1 MMQGGGIMQ
10 VLALWGLFAGL
21 AVGMLL
27 VDILRTM
34 VKPQDLSLREASW
47 WTLAWASLAAL
58 FAIGVFVID
67 GSTQGLE
74 FVTGYAV
81 DWSLSVGNVFVFFMI
96 FQHFAVPPACQQRVL
111 FLGILGAMVLRCF
124 FISDAAEMLAS
135 FSWLIYVFWAFL
147 IWVGVKLLLYREVH
161 AGLQRNLRF
170 CTHIITV
177 EPSYDGENFIVR
189 REGEWVA
196 TALLPVIVLV
206 LAADVMFAVD
216 AISASV
222 VISGD
227 PYIVYT
233 ANLLAIQGMRPLY
246 FLLVRTMGMFR
257 YLQAGLCI
265 VLMYVGARMLVSD
278 FADVP
283 IGVSLA
289 VIAAVLASSIVASL
303 LFPPAVKPGG
313 DGVYAPSP
321 ARADRGEDQAA

>member
-1 MMQGGGIMQ
+1 MQ

-27 VDILRTM
+27 VDILRNM

-58 FAIGVFVID
+58 FAIAVFAID

-74 FVTGYAV
+74 FVTGYV
-81 DWSLSVGNVFVFFMI
+81 IDWSLSVGNVFVFFMI
-96 FQHFAVPPACQQRVL
+96 FQYFTVPPACQQRVL
-111 FLGILGAMVLRCF
+111 FLGILGAMVLRCL

-147 IWVGVKLLLYREVH
+147 IWVGIKLLRHREVH
-161 AGLQRNLRF
+161 AGLKRNLRF

-177 EPSYDGENFIVR
+177 VPSYDGENFVVR

-196 TALLPVIVLV
+196 TALLPVIVIV
-206 LAADVMFAVD
+206 LAANVMFAVD
-216 AISASV
+216 AISASII
-222 VISGD
+222 ISGD

-233 ANLLAIQGMRPLY
+233 ANLLAIQGMRALY

-265 VLMYVGARMLVSD
+265 VLMYVGARMLISD
-278 FADVP
+278 FVQVT
-283 IGVSLA
+283 IGVSLG
-289 VIAAVLASSIVASL
+289 VIATVLASSIVASL
-303 LFPPAVKPGG
+303 LFPPTPKERDDDLA
-313 DGVYAPSP
+313 APTRRTGEHDDNGSRKET
-321 ARADRGEDQAA
+321 RAA

>member
-1 MMQGGGIMQ
+1 MQ
-10 VLALWGLFAGL
+10 VLALWGLFAGV

-27 VDILRTM
+27 VDILRSM
-34 VKPQDLSLREASW
+34 AKPQDLSLREASW
-47 WTLAWASLAAL
+47 WTVAWASLAAL
-58 FAIGVFVID
+58 FAVAVFAID
-67 GSTQGLE
+67 GPTQGLE
-74 FVTGYAV
+74 FVTGYVV

-96 FQHFAVPPACQQRVL
+96 FQYFTVPPASQQRVL
-111 FLGILGAMVLRCF
+111 FLGILGAMVLRCL
-124 FISDAAEMLAS
+124 FISHAAEMLAS

-147 IWVGVKLLLYREVH
+147 IWVGIKLLLHREVH

-177 EPSYDGENFIVR
+177 IPSYDGENFVVR

-233 ANLLAIQGMRPLY
+233 ANLLAIQGMRSLY
-246 FLLVRTMGMFR
+246 FLLVRTLGMFR

-265 VLMYVGARMLVSD
+265 VLMYLGGRMLISD
-278 FADVP
+278 FAQVP
-283 IGVSLA
+283 IGVSLG
-289 VIAAVLASSIVASL
+289 VIATVLASSIVASV

-321 ARADRGEDQAA
+321 TRVDRGEDQAA

>member
-1 MMQGGGIMQ
+1 MQ

-27 VDILRTM
+27 VDLLRNM
-34 VKPQDLSLREASW
+34 VNPQELSLREASW

-58 FAIGVFVID
+58 FAIAVFVID

-74 FVTGYAV
+74 FVTGYV
-81 DWSLSVGNVFVFFMI
+81 IDWSLSVGNVFVFFMI
-96 FQHFAVPPACQQRVL
+96 FQYFIVPPASQQRVL
-111 FLGILGAMVLRCF
+111 FLGILGAMVLRCL
-124 FISDAAEMLAS
+124 FISHAAEMLAS

-147 IWVGVKLLLYREVH
+147 IWVGIKLLLQRDVN
-161 AGLQRNLRF
+161 AGVKKNLRF

-177 EPSYDGENFIVR
+177 LPSYDGENFVVR

-206 LAADVMFAVD
+206 LVADVMFAVD

-227 PYIVYT
+227 PYVVYT

-246 FLLVRTMGMFR
+246 FLLVRTLGMFR

-265 VLMYVGARMLVSD
+265 VLMYLGGRMLVSD
-278 FADVP
+278 FAEVP
-283 IGVSLA
+283 IGVSLG
-289 VIAAVLASSIVASL
+289 VIATVLASSIVASL
-303 LFPPAVKPGG
+303 LFPPKTNPGG
-313 DGVYAPSP
+313 DGLSAPSRKDE
-321 ARADRGEDQAA
+321 ARVIQGENEAA

>member
-1 MMQGGGIMQ
+1 MQ

-27 VDILRTM
+27 VDILRFM
-34 VKPQDLSLREASW
+34 VKPQDLTLREASW

-58 FAIGVFVID
+58 FAVAVFSID

-74 FVTGYAV
+74 FVTGYV
-81 DWSLSVGNVFVFFMI
+81 IDWSLSVGNVFVFFMI
-96 FQHFAVPPACQQRVL
+96 FQYFTVPPACQQRVL
-111 FLGILGAMVLRCF
+111 FLGILGAMVLRCL
-124 FISDAAEMLAS
+124 FISDAAEMLTS

-147 IWVGVKLLLYREVH
+147 IWVGIKLLRQREVH
-161 AGLQRNLRF
+161 AGLKRNLRF

-177 EPSYDGENFIVR
+177 EPSYDGENFVVR

-216 AISASV
+216 AISASIV
-222 VISGD
+222 VSGD

-233 ANLLAIQGMRPLY
+233 ANLLAIQGMRSLY

-265 VLMYVGARMLVSD
+265 VLIYVGARMLISD
-278 FADVP
+278 FVQVP
-283 IGVSLA
+283 IGVSLG
-289 VIAAVLASSIVASL
+289 VIATVLSSSIVASL
-303 LFPPAVKPGG
+303 LFPPAAAPGG
-313 DGVYAPSP
+313 DGLSAPSR
-321 ARADRGEDQAA
+321 RAGNHDTRVDRGENKAA